1 MEEKKSIPIPVA
13 LKELINS
20 NNILLKQYQQEL
32 THKVITANIEMMN
45 LLGLDPNDGWILDLD
60 TMMYTKQKPAQDND
74 S

>member
-60 TMMYTKQKPAQDND
+60 TMMYTKQKPTQDND

>member
-45 LLGLDPNDGWILDLD
+45 LLGLDPNDGWTLDLD
-60 TMMYTKQKPAQDND
+60 TMMYTKQKPTQDND

>member
-20 NNILLKQYQQEL
+20 NNTLLKQYQQEL
-32 THKVITANIEMMN
+32 TQKVITANIEMMN
-45 LLGLDPNDGWILDLD
+45 LLGLDPNDGWTLDLD
-60 TMMYTKQKPAQDND
+60 TMMYTKQEPTQNND